1 MEHRDAAG
9 GKEAAEMEKAMK
21 NKPMK
26 ICRKCGMMID
36 IIEAGLYRKIL
47 VDAVPYY
54 VIADPEGETFLRI
67 DGTKIQAKEMPFEKE
82 GTEPAYKPHR
92 CPK

>member
-1 MEHRDAAG
+1 MEYRHPAG
-9 GKEAAEMEKAMK
+9 GTEETEVAEAVKV
-21 NKPMK
+21 
-26 ICRKCGMMID
+26 CRKCGLMID
-36 IIEAGLYRKIL
+36 IIAQGIYRKTV

-54 VIADPEGETFLRI
+54 VTPDPEGEQFLRI

>member
-1 MEHRDAAG
+1 
-9 GKEAAEMEKAMK
+9 MK
-21 NKPMK
+21 KGNGVQL
-26 ICRKCGMMID
+26 CRKCGKPIG
-36 IIEAGLYRKIL
+36 IISERVYRKVV

-54 VIADPEGETFLRI
+54 VAPDPEGEQFLRI

>member
-1 MEHRDAAG
+1 
-9 GKEAAEMEKAMK
+9 MK
-21 NKPMK
+21 KGLMK
-26 ICRKCGMMID
+26 ICRKCGRMVD
-36 IIEAGLYRKIL
+36 IITLGIYRKVV

-54 VIADPEGETFLRI
+54 VAPDPAGEQFLRI

>member
-1 MEHRDAAG
+1 MEYRHPAG
-9 GKEAAEMEKAMK
+9 GTEETEVAEAVKV
-21 NKPMK
+21 
-26 ICRKCGMMID
+26 CRKCGLMID
-36 IIEAGLYRKIL
+36 IITTGIYRKTV

-54 VIADPEGETFLRI
+54 VAPDPEGEQFLRI

-92 CPK
+92 CQK